1 MTFLYKALFMGQNNH
16 PNIQFSQQ
24 PHFALF
30 PHYNL
35 VLNV

>member
-1 MTFLYKALFMGQNNH
+1 MRQNNH

-30 PHYNL
+30 PRYNF